1 MCGLFCARPAGR
13 LGLLMI
19 WETAMRLEFTKMHG
33 LGNDFMVIDLVSQR
47 MRLSPEQIRQLADR
61 HFGVGFDQLLVV
73 EPPETP
79 DVDFC
84 YRIFNAD
91 GSEVQQCGNGAR
103 CFARFVRERRL
114 TRKDHL
120 RVETA
125 SGIIELS
132 IDALDCVS
140 VNMGAPRFAP
150 ADIPFVAEAEALVY
164 SVQVNGQAVELSTVN
179 MGNPHAVLLVDNV
192 ETADVATLGPAL
204 ESHARFPERVNVGF
218 LQVVDRHHARLRV
231 FERGTGE
238 TLACGTG
245 ACAAVVAGIRRG
257 LLDSPVKVALSGGE
271 LNIHWA
277 GVGEPVI
284 MIGPTARVYDGV
296 IRLPDVAM
304 PEPQDCGQDRPRG
317 PRPGGSRNKKKDKR

>member
-1 MCGLFCARPAGR
+1 M
-13 LGLLMI
+13 
-19 WETAMRLEFTKMHG
+19 
-33 LGNDFMVIDLVSQR
+33 
-47 MRLSPEQIRQLADR
+47 
-61 HFGVGFDQLLVV
+61 
-73 EPPETP
+73 
-79 DVDFC
+79 
-84 YRIFNAD
+84 
-91 GSEVQQCGNGAR
+91 
-103 CFARFVRERRL
+103 
-114 TRKDHL
+114 
-120 RVETA
+120 
-125 SGIIELS
+125 
-132 IDALDCVS
+132 
-140 VNMGAPRFAP
+140 
-150 ADIPFVAEAEALVY
+150 Y

-317 PRPGGSRNKKKDKR
+317 PRPGGSRNKKKEQIGRAHV

>member
-1 MCGLFCARPAGR
+1 
-13 LGLLMI
+13 
-19 WETAMRLEFTKMHG
+19 MRLEFTKMHG